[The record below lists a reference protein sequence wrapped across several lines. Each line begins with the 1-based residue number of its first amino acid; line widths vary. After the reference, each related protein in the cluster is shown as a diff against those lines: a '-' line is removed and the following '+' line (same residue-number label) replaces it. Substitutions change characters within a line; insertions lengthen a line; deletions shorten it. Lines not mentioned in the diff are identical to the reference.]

1 MITSIFLP
9 WCVLIDKD
17 DFQKYISFTK
27 TKGRAILA
35 RAEGEMTRLDIFSD
49 SIMLLYGGCRARLH
63 VELSVPRPHP
73 AVTCIFFKEKR
84 EIVDVARFLLVRD
97 YNNQSLV

>member
-27 TKGRAILA
+27 TKGRAIIA

-49 SIMLLYGGCRARLH
+49 SIMH

-73 AVTCIFFKEKR
+73 AVTCIFLR
-84 EIVDVARFLLVRD
+84 ETRNCGCSTLLIGARL
-97 YNNQSLV
+97 